1 MIHRFSK
8 IIYINKEKYDRL
20 NLSMF
25 DYEVAIIGGGPGG
38 YVAAIEASRKGL
50 KTALIEKKY
59 LGGTCLNNGCIP
71 SKSLLKS
78 AEIADLLRNK
88 AKKRGFSFEKLI
100 YDYEQILE
108 NSKKNT
114 KRLKSG
120 LTNLLSKKDISIF
133 DGEAS
138 FINKN
143 EINIKNQ
150 NKDIRISAEKI
161 IISTGS
167 KPFYPDKIKPNNKRI
182 IDSDFVLNS
191 KELPSSICILGGG
204 YIGIEFAYLYNSF
217 GVDVTI
223 VESAASI
230 LNFVDNEIVAELK
243 KNYIKNGIK
252 IFESTKINKIKETN
266 DYISISLSNPDD
278 EVEIHTDLLLLS
290 TGRIPNTDN
299 LKLKNSKVKTDSFG
313 FIKVDN
319 NYLTNIDNIYAIG
332 DVIGGSMLAHKAS
345 EEGSRVIDGITN
357 PNVIQEECIV
367 PACIYCQPEIAYVGL
382 TEENLIDMKIDYKIS
397 KYPFKANGKSLAD
410 DNVNGFC
417 KLLSDQNEKILGAHI
432 IGKGCSEMISE
443 ITLVMQNKLQLESVI
458 NTIHPHPTLSEIF
471 LEASLNLKDKGRN
484 S

>member
-1 MIHRFSK
+1 M
-8 IIYINKEKYDRL
+8 YD
-20 NLSMF
+20 F
-25 DYEVAIIGGGPGG
+25 DIAIIGGGPGG

-88 AKKRGFSFEKLI
+88 AKKRGFTFEKLT
-100 YDYEQILE
+100 YDYSQILE

-120 LTNLLSKKDISIF
+120 LTNLLSNKDITIF

-143 EINIKNQ
+143 EISIKNQ
-150 NKDIRISAEKI
+150 NKIIKISSNNI

-167 KPFYPDKIKPNNKRI
+167 KPFFPDNLKPNNKRI
-182 IDSDFVLNS
+182 VDSDYVLNS

-223 VESAASI
+223 VESTDSI
-230 LNFVDNEIVAELK
+230 LGFVDNEIVNELR
-243 KNYIKNGIK
+243 KNYLKNGIK
-252 IFESTKINKIKETN
+252 ILESTKINKIDEKDDSINISFSNVN
-266 DYISISLSNPDD
+266 DQIDLNF
-278 EVEIHTDLLLLS
+278 DLLLLS

-299 LKLKNSKVKTDSFG
+299 LELKNTKVKTDNFG

-319 NYLTNIDNIYAIG
+319 KYLTNIDNIYAIG

-345 EEGSRVIDGITN
+345 EEGSKVIEGIIN
-357 PNVIQEECIV
+357 PDIIKEEFIV

-417 KLLSDQNEKILGAHI
+417 KLLSDHNEKILGAHI

-443 ITLVMQNKLQLESVI
+443 ITLVMQNKLQLESVV
-458 NTIHPHPTLSEIF
+458 NTVHPHPTLSEIF